1 MTTTLA
7 SPGPGPLS
15 DADVRAVLD
24 RAEPV
29 PLHPRVTRAD
39 HRGRTFIVKH
49 ARRAGGGQD
58 ALRHEREA
66 GERAAALRLPDG
78 AALCTPPVWHDPER
92 LVFAAPEGRGTLQ
105 DLVAEGRGAGEARR
119 CGAAAAALHGD
130 DGRGLPPAVPERPRL
145 FPLRTAEYATTSDQV
160 IALLKQLDRHP
171 SARDALAS
179 VQERGAA
186 DADPVFVHGDFK
198 PDNILVPSGQD
209 RETTG
214 TGAITVIDWELA
226 GRGDPHEDLAAF
238 LAGALSA
245 SLQARV
251 HRIHQDRAADV
262 RAAVEGAAGQSFALL
277 AAMLDGY
284 RAVRP
289 WSPDLERLLLLTGGR
304 LLCRAQALAT
314 VGSQVGTVPT
324 VLLRALAAMLGDLPR
339 AVAGLRTALDE
350 GGAR

>member
-7 SPGPGPLS
+7 SPGSGPLS
-15 DADVRAVLD
+15 DADLRSVLD

-29 PLHPRVTRAD
+29 PLHPRVARAE
-39 HRGRTFIVKH
+39 HRGRMFVVKH
-49 ARRAGGGQD
+49 ARRAGGGRD

-78 AALCTPPVWHDPER
+78 AALCTPPVWHDPDR
-92 LVFAAPEGRGTLQ
+92 LVFAAPEGRTTLQ
-105 DLVAEGRGAGEARR
+105 DLVAEGRGAEEARR

-145 FPLRTAEYATTSDQV
+145 FPLRVAEYATTSDQV

-171 SARDALAS
+171 AARDALAS
-179 VQERGAA
+179 VSERHAPGAGS
-186 DADPVFVHGDFK
+186 VFVHGDFK
-198 PDNILVPSGQD
+198 PDNILVS
-209 RETTG
+209 TG
-214 TGAITVIDWELA
+214 TDTGGTDGITVIDWELA

-251 HRIHQDRAADV
+251 HQVHQDRAADV
-262 RAAVEGAAGQSFALL
+262 RAAIEGAAGQSFGLL
-277 AAMLDGY
+277 SAMLDGY

-289 WSPDLERLLLLTGGR
+289 WSPDPERLLLLTGGR

-339 AVAGLRTALDE
+339 AVAGLRAALDE